1 MAIELRTYRFS
12 DEPALVRH
20 ANNPRIAAN
29 VRDAFPVPYTPA
41 DACKWISF
49 CLGESSGN
57 HINRVITLDDELIG
71 GIGLV
76 RQQDIYRFNAEVGY
90 WLAEPY
96 WGRGYVT
103 EALRRFSDEAFAG
116 YRIHRLYA
124 GVFSTNAA
132 SMRVLEKAGYHPEAV
147 HKEAIYK
154 NGTYLNEHL
163 YVKFSPLIT

>member
-1 MAIELRTYRFS
+1 MAIQLRSYRFS

-41 DACKWISF
+41 DARKWISF

-57 HINRVITLDDELIG
+57 HINRVITLDDVLIG

-96 WGRGYVT
+96 WGRGFAT
-103 EALRRFSDEAFAG
+103 EALREFTTSAFSH

-132 SMRVLEKAGYHPEAV
+132 SMRVLEKAGYILEAI
-147 HKEAIYK
+147 HRQAIYK
-154 NGTYLNEHL
+154 NDTYLDEYL
-163 YVKFSPLIT
+163 YVKFSV